1 MGNYVAVSVGFDDT
15 VSVGVVD
22 DTVSDGAG
30 AGAGA
35 GDGVFMGAFRL
46 NTQ

>member
-30 AGAGA
+30 AGAG
-35 GDGVFMGAFRL
+35 DGVFMGAFRL